1 MSSIKIQAIT
11 DLVSAYDK
19 LKWVVESNEVLGDD
33 LNEEGKT
40 GFQVAHDS
48 RELLEITVDTM
59 AKTLE
64 LLSVAEKS
72 ALAVELKKKHEN
84 GEFRWFQEPYREIL
98 FVHELWMNERS
109 REKDAE
115 IKGQGFSRR

>member
-33 LNEEGKT
+33 LIEEGKT
-40 GFQVAHDS
+40 GFQVAHES
-48 RELLEITVDTM
+48 RGLLKIAVDTM
-59 AKTLE
+59 AKSLE
-64 LLSVAEKS
+64 LLSVVEKS
-72 ALAVELKKKHEN
+72 ALAIELEKKHEN
-84 GEFRWFQEPYREIL
+84 GEFRWLQDPYREIS
-98 FVHELWMNERS
+98 FVHELWMDERS

-115 IKGQGFSRR
+115 IMGQGISRK